1 MYNFAAFGVHHR
13 LGPHQECKASWS
25 VRLVPRKWH
34 RKDALPPVTVV
45 SANEIYY
52 DHLWPISWLDGGFMF
67 FQLSI
72 FTWPGVLGAWR
83 CFKDVHI
90 CCLLLCSNL
99 AINVSPSYQTHSCPW
114 HLQNK
119 KYGYCSA
126 IRHMKSSGHI
136 FFCLQNPHVVYVN
149 PRVCR
154 KACIFTC

>member
-1 MYNFAAFGVHHR
+1 MGWAT
-13 LGPHQECKASWS
+13 K
-25 VRLVPRKWH
+25 
-34 RKDALPPVTVV
+34 
-45 SANEIYY
+45 Y

-72 FTWPGVLGAWR
+72 FTWPGLLGAWR

-90 CCLLLCSNL
+90 CCRLLCSNL
-99 AINVSPSYQTHSCPW
+99 AINVSPSYQTHACPW

-126 IRHMKSSGHI
+126 TRHMKSSGHI

-149 PRVCR
+149 PHVCR
-154 KACIFTC
+154 KACIFTLNISMFLNCKGDGSPHEVMVESPFFTRFTYPFLW